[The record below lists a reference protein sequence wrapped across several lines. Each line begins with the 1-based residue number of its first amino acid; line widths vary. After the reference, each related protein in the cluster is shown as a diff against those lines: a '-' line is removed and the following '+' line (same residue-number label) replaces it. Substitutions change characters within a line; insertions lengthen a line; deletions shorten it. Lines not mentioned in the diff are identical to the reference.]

1 MQPNRAT
8 DIIRNNMEQVISAA
22 QAIPLAKD
30 LRLVLKDAKKASVR
44 KYYLPNEDDR
54 LRSIFTTY
62 LRARSMLIEV
72 IDSIMPILKNKQTRK
87 NELRTF
93 AIGFTAGCMLV
104 RSTKFIIGTSKEN
117 PVIWEKLDESEL
129 RYNLERKTLTNLYKS
144 LSSPKK
150 MLQFHKATKFFDASK
165 DEIME
170 LADDSD
176 LDKELLILLEDEI
189 PFIESR
195 KRDYFKLRARYRA
208 YDIVRRNSS
217 GFKKAMFHIFRLTG
231 SAVAEMKQPLK
242 KSKGSTSNSKRV
254 TPNILEEIQRILK
267 PGDII
272 VTRHDDAL
280 SNLFLPGYWPHAA
293 FYMGT
298 PDQLKTL
305 GITPLSVMDHSV
317 IESKKDGVKFRP
329 INETLS
335 VDCFVVLRPN
345 ISLEAIT
352 SAIHNA
358 ISHAG
363 KRYDFLFDFTKAN
376 RLACTELIYRA
387 YHGLDEIS
395 FSLIERSGRMCLAAE
410 DLLNQSIGS
419 EKFTALAI
427 FNTHSESILYD
438 DEARDALKSSY
449 ASQW

>member
-1 MQPNRAT
+1 MSCGHLLS
-8 DIIRNNMEQVISAA
+8 V
-22 QAIPLAKD
+22 L
-30 LRLVLKDAKKASVR
+30 LLV
-44 KYYLPNEDDR
+44 
-54 LRSIFTTY
+54 
-62 LRARSMLIEV
+62 
-72 IDSIMPILKNKQTRK
+72 
-87 NELRTF
+87 
-93 AIGFTAGCMLV
+93 
-104 RSTKFIIGTSKEN
+104 
-117 PVIWEKLDESEL
+117 ESEL

-254 TPNILEEIQRILK
+254 TPNILEEIQHILK

-305 GITPLSVMDHSV
+305 GITPLSAMDHSV

-352 SAIHNA
+352 SAIHTA

-410 DLLNQSIGS
+410 DLLDQSIGS